1 MQWHNNLGGFN
12 PPFFLSLSISP
23 FYINVTNKSSNMKII
38 LFTLAI
44 LQNNKFKLEK
54 HTFNSED
61 TVDLELLDS
70 YFDDEDV
77 DKDEF
82 SEEEFESVCRAYLYE
97 EEVMAWQ
104 QSFHNCIILNN
115 LQVKNLKK
123 LNFNI

>member
-1 MQWHNNLGGFN
+1 
-12 PPFFLSLSISP
+12 
-23 FYINVTNKSSNMKII
+23 MKII

-44 LQNNKFKLEK
+44 LKNNKFQLEK
-54 HTFNSED
+54 HTFSSED
-61 TVDLELLDS
+61 TVDLELLDL

-82 SEEEFESVCRAYLYE
+82 SEEDFESVCRAYLYE

-115 LQVKNLKK
+115 LQVENLK
-123 LNFNI
+123 NIFN